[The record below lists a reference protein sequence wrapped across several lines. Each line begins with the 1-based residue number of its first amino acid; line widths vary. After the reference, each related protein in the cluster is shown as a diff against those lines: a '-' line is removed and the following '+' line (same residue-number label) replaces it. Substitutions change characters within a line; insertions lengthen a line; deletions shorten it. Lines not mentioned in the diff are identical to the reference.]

1 MAHKQRF
8 LELLAKLK
16 EWAAVNGNNDELL
29 NTHLNELEAE
39 ITAMADAN
47 TANGPGG
54 NSPDT
59 PPDLP

>member
-1 MAHKQRF
+1 MAKQRF
-8 LELLAKLK
+8 LELLTNLK
-16 EWAAVNGNNDELL
+16 EWAKSNGVNDEQL
-29 NTHLNELEAE
+29 NTHLNALETE

-47 TANGPGG
+47 TADGPGG